1 MLSHCCHLLQ
11 EAKMNFMKDS
21 TRYNRQIILP
31 EIGEDGQY
39 KLSKA
44 KVLIIGAGGL
54 GAAVLPYLA
63 AAGVGEIGI
72 VDDDVIE
79 ISNLQRQ
86 VIYKTSA
93 VGKYKVDEAKAM
105 VSELNP
111 SVKVNAIPEKLSAK
125 NAISLFEKYD
135 IIVDATDN
143 LAIKYLIN
151 DACIVTNKQ
160 MVYGSIFRFQG
171 QVSVFNY
178 QNGPTYSCLYP
189 DENSQ
194 SLNCED
200 AGVIGISVGIIG
212 MLQANEVIKMIL
224 EIGEVLSGKI
234 LVYNILNNE
243 QQKYD
248 FEKSTI
254 AKLDKKAF
262 EEKYK
267 VTENQIEEIP
277 SEAILNKMD
286 NDEVLFLDVRN
297 EEELPKINFKN
308 GIQIPLMKLESEIEK
323 LNPNQTIYVYCQSG
337 IRSKIAVELLQ
348 KKNFKNV
355 KSISGGALKLN
366 QFLNEEKI
374 LSKT

>member
-1 MLSHCCHLLQ
+1 
-11 EAKMNFMKDS
+11 MNDS

-31 EIGEDGQY
+31 EIGENGQH

-79 ISNLQRQ
+79 VSNLQRQ

-93 VGKYKVDEAKAM
+93 VGNYKVDEAKAM

-111 SVKVNAIPEKLSAK
+111 LVKVNAIAEKLSQK
-125 NAISLFEKYD
+125 NAISLFENYD

-143 LAIKYLIN
+143 LSIKYLIN
-151 DACIVTNKQ
+151 DACLVTDKP

-178 QNGPTYSCLYP
+178 KNGPTYRCLYP
-189 DENSQ
+189 DENNQ
-194 SLNCED
+194 SLNCAD

-212 MLQANEVIKMIL
+212 LLQANEVIKMIL
-224 EIGEVLSGKI
+224 QIGEVLSGKI

-248 FEKSTI
+248 FEKNTTFEMNKTI
-254 AKLDKKAF
+254 F

-267 VTENQIEEIP
+267 VTENQVEEI
-277 SEAILNKMD
+277 SASAILDEVD

-297 EEELPKINFKN
+297 EEEVPKMNFKN
-308 GIQIPLMKLESEIEK
+308 GIQIPLLNLENEIEK

-337 IRSKIAVELLQ
+337 IRSKIAAELLQ
-348 KKNFKNV
+348 KKEFKNV
-355 KSISGGALKLN
+355 KSIVGGALALSQVVK
-366 QFLNEEKI
+366 EEI
-374 LSKT
+374 TD

>member
-1 MLSHCCHLLQ
+1 
-11 EAKMNFMKDS
+11 MNDS

-31 EIGEDGQY
+31 EIGENGQY

-79 ISNLQRQ
+79 VSNLQRQ
-86 VIYKTSA
+86 VIYTTSA
-93 VGKYKVDEAKAM
+93 VGKYKVDEAKTV

-111 SVKVNAIPEKLSAK
+111 LVKVNAIAEKLSGK
-125 NAISLFEKYD
+125 NAISLFQQYD

-143 LAIKYLIN
+143 LLIKYLIN
-151 DACIVTNKQ
+151 DACVVTNKP

-178 QNGPTYSCLYP
+178 QNGPTYKCLYP

-212 MLQANEVIKMIL
+212 MLQANEVIKIIL
-224 EIGEVLSGKI
+224 QIGEVLSGKI

-248 FEKSTI
+248 FEKNI
-254 AKLDKKAF
+254 AF
-262 EEKYK
+262 EMNKTIFEQKYK
-267 VTENQIEEIP
+267 VTKNQIEEIAA
-277 SEAILNKMD
+277 EAILNEID

-297 EEELPKINFKN
+297 GEELPKMNFKN
-308 GIQIPLMKLESEIEK
+308 GIEIPLMKLENEIEN
-323 LNPNQTIYVYCQSG
+323 LNPSQTIYVYCQSG
-337 IRSKIAVELLQ
+337 IRSKVAVELLQ

-355 KSISGGALKLN
+355 KSIAGGALALSQIVK
-366 QFLNEEKI
+366 EKI
-374 LSKT
+374 AD